1 MESVEHN
8 TSRNDFGFRIGL
20 ANTALAGVVTT
31 EVLVLLAR
39 DRAVST
45 GDAAVCVWLVASRAD
60 DRVRADDDDAGRAVG
75 SGRRATACRS
85 PARLL
90 S

>member
-20 ANTALAGVVTT
+20 ANTALAGVVAT
-31 EVLVLLAR
+31 EALVLLAR

-45 GDAAVCVWLVASRAD
+45 GDAAVCGWLVVSRAE
-60 DRVRADDDDAGRAVG
+60 DRVRADDAGRAVG
-75 SGRRATACRS
+75 SGRRATAGRS